1 MAAPASLP
9 FLQVDA
15 FTQDPFG
22 GNPAGDRLPRR
33 PAQRR
38 LAAGSGRRD
47 EPVGDGLPAPPRRWP
62 LRSAVV
68 HAGGRSDAVR
78 PRHAGQRARAVDD
91 RPGRRRRADR
101 VRDAER
107 RADGKARHGARSGSG
122 LGSGRTGA
130 DGAITIDLPL
140 RPVTP
145 ATLPV
150 DVLAA
155 LGIQPIAVHA
165 AGKGPGG
172 IDYIV
177 ECADEATVT
186 AARPDMG
193 PLKAVDGGVILT
205 ARASTRGWDFVSR
218 YFVPAFGIDEDP
230 VTGSAHCALAPYWAG
245 TPRASDADGAPG
257 LEARRHAGGH
267 GRRRPRPP
275 DRPRRHRAL
284 RRIAR
289 LTRTNRTPE
298 PEAEGSACCERRR
311 WTGAQPDHHCRWKRK
326 DDCSWTPRLDGP

>member
-15 FTQDPFG
+15 FTQDAFG
-22 GNPAGDRLPRR
+22 GNPAAIVFLESPRNAAWLQAVAAEVNLSETAFLLRRADGRFDLRWFTPAVEVTLCGHATLASAHALWTTGRADAGAPIVFETLSGALTAKPGSARAGTAR
-33 PAQRR
+33 PGPG
-38 LAAGSGRRD
+38 AGSGRT
-47 EPVGDGLPAPPRRWP
+47 A
-62 LRSAVV
+62 
-68 HAGGRSDAVR
+68 
-78 PRHAGQRARAVDD
+78 
-91 RPGRRRRADR
+91 
-101 VRDAER
+101 
-107 RADGKARHGARSGSG
+107 
-122 LGSGRTGA
+122 A

-155 LGIQPIAVHA
+155 MGVQPVAVYA

-177 ECADEATVT
+177 ECADETTVT

-218 YFVPAFGIDEDP
+218 YFAPAFGIDEDP
-230 VTGSAHCALAPYWAG
+230 VTGSAHCALAPYWAERFGRSTLTARQVSKRGG
-245 TPRASDADGAPG
+245 TLQVTVDGDRVCLTG
-257 LEARRHAGGH
+257 HAVTVLSGELL
-267 GRRRPRPP
+267 
-275 DRPRRHRAL
+275 A
-284 RRIAR
+284 
-289 LTRTNRTPE
+289 
-298 PEAEGSACCERRR
+298 
-311 WTGAQPDHHCRWKRK
+311 
-326 DDCSWTPRLDGP
+326 